1 MYTFPALVNR
11 HPIHPLESQD
21 MKFFKHLFFIVHQRR
36 SGNRISFS
44 AYIKGHE
51 RIELGRGCKIHAD
64 ASIDATRSPGVRF
77 GDKVTLNRYAYVQG
91 GNGGVRLG
99 DRVEINNFSIINGTG
114 GVDIGEDTL
123 IGPGVRIISYQH
135 RYARNATIHS
145 QAVDAKPIRIGRDV
159 WLGANAIILAGVTI
173 GDGAVVAAGAVVR
186 RDVSAYTVVAGV
198 PATVI
203 KIRE

>member
-1 MYTFPALVNR
+1 MNL
-11 HPIHPLESQD
+11 
-21 MKFFKHLFFIVHQRR
+21 FKHLLFIVQQRR
-36 SGNRISFS
+36 AGNRVSFA

-51 RIELGRGCKIHAD
+51 RIALGSGCKIHAD
-64 ASIDATRSPGVRF
+64 ASVDATRSPGVRL

-99 DRVEINNFSIINGTG
+99 DRVEINNFSIVNGTG
-114 GVDIGEDTL
+114 GVDIGDDTV

-135 RYARNATIHS
+135 RYARGATIRS
-145 QAVDAKPIRIGRDV
+145 QPVIALPIRIGHDV

-186 RDVSAYTVVAGV
+186 EDVAAYAVVAGV
-198 PATVI
+198 PATVR
-203 KIRE
+203 KMRE